1 MKRIRTI
8 DYLKTFA
15 IIGVLLFHVG
25 IIQNGYLGVE
35 VFFVITGFLMIQG
48 INEDIN
54 KERFKPV
61 QYIFKRIAS
70 FWPLVAI
77 VGGYQ

>member
-25 IIQNGYLGVE
+25 ITQNGYLGVE

-54 KERFKPV
+54 REGLNRFNIFLKELLAFGR
-61 QYIFKRIAS
+61 
-70 FWPLVAI
+70 
-77 VGGYQ
+77 